1 MLLGDSFGLP
11 MPKDIHKTI
20 ENRLRSIAYK
30 INEMISWSINDNLKF
45 GYDVGKFCDLLSTSV
60 IINQIFEFNKKY
72 NCVDLYTVINIV
84 SNIYSNN
91 LNKLL

>member
-11 MPKDIHKTI
+11 MPKDIHNTI

-30 INEMISWSINDNLKF
+30 INEQMISWPIN
-45 GYDVGKFCDLLSTSV
+45 DVGKFCDLLSTSV